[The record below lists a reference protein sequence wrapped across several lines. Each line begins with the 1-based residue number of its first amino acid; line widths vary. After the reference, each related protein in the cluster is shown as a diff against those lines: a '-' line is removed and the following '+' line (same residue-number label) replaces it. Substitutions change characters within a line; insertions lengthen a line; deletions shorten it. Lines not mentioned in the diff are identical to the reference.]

1 MSLQENLREFD
12 KFYTSGSAAKTCDN
26 CPPAGAGLISGGHL
40 GTRRAAKLGSGAAAE
55 KTGGGNDG
63 EPSHGG
69 PAAGRPLVSRDD
81 TAALFQNQEQ
91 PAQTR
96 LADPPYVRTRAI
108 SDVNTAAAAAAAA
121 ISSGDWATAE
131 TQTMVAMAYLA
142 AIPNS
147 ELGGLSKLEYSRTDL
162 AELLK
167 QIRLNRNA
175 AAIGAAGGVRR
186 QKTKYKRAGLTD
198 DC

>member
-1 MSLQENLREFD
+1 M
-12 KFYTSGSAAKTCDN
+12 
-26 CPPAGAGLISGGHL
+26 
-40 GTRRAAKLGSGAAAE
+40 
-55 KTGGGNDG
+55 
-63 EPSHGG
+63 
-69 PAAGRPLVSRDD
+69 
-81 TAALFQNQEQ
+81 
-91 PAQTR
+91 
-96 LADPPYVRTRAI
+96 AI